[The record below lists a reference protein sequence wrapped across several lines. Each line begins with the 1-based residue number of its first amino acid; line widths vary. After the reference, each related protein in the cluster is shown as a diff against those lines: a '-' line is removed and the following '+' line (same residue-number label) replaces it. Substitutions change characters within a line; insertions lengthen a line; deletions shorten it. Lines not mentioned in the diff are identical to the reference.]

1 MEKNL
6 LNLSYGFNI
15 ILLLKIKQV
24 NLSFFFG
31 VLFTVYSLFI
41 QCEFSLQMKKG
52 ACETQVGWRVWD
64 PQEMVC
70 PAIPTTALQKRRPGT
85 ARS

>member
-31 VLFTVYSLFI
+31 FCSWFTVFLYSVSFLYRW
-41 QCEFSLQMKKG
+41 EK
-52 ACETQVGWRVWD
+52 VRVRH
-64 PQEMVC
+64 
-70 PAIPTTALQKRRPGT
+70 K
-85 ARS
+85 